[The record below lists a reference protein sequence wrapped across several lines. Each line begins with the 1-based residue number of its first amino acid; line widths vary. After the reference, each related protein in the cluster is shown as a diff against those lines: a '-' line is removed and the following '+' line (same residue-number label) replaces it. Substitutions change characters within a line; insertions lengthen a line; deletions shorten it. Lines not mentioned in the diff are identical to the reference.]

1 MVAVV
6 VAADVGRFGRWGA
19 KGGVPREV
27 LLDIR
32 QSWHKNLGKSKILR
46 AEVLDFGFSDP
57 VGYYLKDAD
66 AVNFLNFPTV
76 AFFGGC
82 NFI

>member
-19 KGGVPREV
+19 EGGVPRDV

-46 AEVLDFGFSDP
+46 AELCGGFG
-57 VGYYLKDAD
+57 LRI
-66 AVNFLNFPTV
+66 L
-76 AFFGGC
+76 
-82 NFI
+82 

>member
-6 VAADVGRFGRWGA
+6 VAADAGRFGRWRA
-19 KGGVPREV
+19 KGGAPRDV

-46 AEVLDFGFSDP
+46 VELCGGFG
-57 VGYYLKDAD
+57 LRI
-66 AVNFLNFPTV
+66 L
-76 AFFGGC
+76 
-82 NFI
+82 

>member
-1 MVAVV
+1 MVEVV

-19 KGGVPREV
+19 KGGVPRDV

-46 AEVLDFGFSDP
+46 AEVLDFGFADP
-57 VGYYLKDAD
+57 GGYYLKSI
-66 AVNFLNFPTV
+66 V
-76 AFFGGC
+76 ARVP
-82 NFI
+82 